1 MDVES
6 DGSIDEEMEE
16 SLPICVQGN
25 LTRMRKEKQDM
36 LRIEKNLQ
44 TQLEKSRSLARDL
57 EVEVESLKTKVR
69 LLEDRLEEEEGAV
82 CDHCDRTRLEMVSSA
97 TQTPESG
104 LDVNWSKDIAEEV
117 RDIAS
122 STMEQ
127 QGLVLEETSGRIM
140 SKLKYLLT
148 MTSLLLRTVLRL
160 QVRLLL

>member
-1 MDVES
+1 MDVDS

-25 LTRMRKEKQDM
+25 LSRLRKEKQDM

-44 TQLEKSRSLARDL
+44 KQLKRSQSLVRDL
-57 EVEVESLKTKVR
+57 EVEVERLKARVR
-69 LLEDRLEEEEGAV
+69 LLEGRLEGG
-82 CDHCDRTRLEMVSSA
+82 DQSRLELVTAA
-97 TQTPESG
+97 TQTSEMEV
-104 LDVNWSKDIAEEV
+104 DWTKDIAEEV

-127 QGLVLEETSGRIM
+127 QGLVLEETSGKICLN
-140 SKLKYLLT
+140 KPHPHLPYT
-148 MTSLLLRTVLRL
+148 RTVLRL